1 MKNRI
6 FTLFALLCATLVLA
20 CSDDETDAATLSTP
34 TDVRLLNRSETSLIF
49 TWDAMPSATHYT
61 YQLIDAEDVTL
72 RVIEVAENTAT
83 VADLTEGE
91 TYRFRVLASAQNYM
105 RSAYSEYVAAVPGE
119 AMPALAAPEATL
131 EAVTQTTIE
140 VEWTAVEKAVG
151 YEYQLV
157 TAIDGEEVAAGKT
170 TETKYTFTDLVR
182 NTDYIF
188 RVKAIADTASGE
200 NSDSAFSADLL
211 AGTESGI
218 EDDGLFKFPNEEKT
232 DGITRAFP
240 GAEGAGMYTT
250 GGRAADGTTTVY
262 RVTNLND
269 SGAGSLR
276 AAVEASGYRTVVFD
290 VAGVIELEKSLDI
303 KNGNITIAGQTAPGA
318 GICLKNWGVSIKAD
332 NVIVRYLRIRP
343 GDGNGNDG
351 LDAIGARYMQ
361 NIILDHCSMSWSTD
375 ECASFYVNKN
385 MTMQWCLMY
394 ESLRNGKHKKG
405 SHGYGG
411 IWGGAPASFH
421 HNVLA
426 HHDSRNPRFDGPEQY
441 ADQEQGDDA
450 AKAKGINSTDRL
462 LDFRNNVVYNFCN
475 YGGYG
480 GVGIKMNYIGNYY
493 KWGPASVKGC
503 GPSYKLQGGELVK
516 SANKAVKRDI
526 LFMADIYYDG
536 NGLKVPVQGNPSVY
550 IGDNANNKFDTSVP
564 GGNASVGEAVTR
576 DNKTGMKI
584 NANSNATITPAW
596 NWSAA
601 QYAVLA
607 GGKACDVTT
616 HAADA
621 AFNLAV
627 KYCGASLRMDTA
639 DARVLQD
646 VKNGTGTSGEAGGTT
661 VVGLDRSWYGIIDS
675 QTDVGGWPAYT
686 ATEEELSRTK
696 DTDGDGI
703 PDYYEDLFGLNKEDK
718 NDALKYNFDD
728 RYTNLEMYL
737 HYLVQD
743 ITVGQVAG
751 GVATKLN

>member
-1 MKNRI
+1 MKKRI
-6 FTLFALLCATLVLA
+6 FTLFALLCAGLVLS
-20 CSDDETDAATLSTP
+20 CSDDETEAATLSTP
-34 TDVRLLNRSETSLIF
+34 TNVRLLNRTETSLIF

-61 YQLIDAEDVTL
+61 YQLIDAKDVTL

-83 VADLTEGE
+83 VADLTEGA
-91 TYRFRVLASAQNYM
+91 TYRFRVLSSAQQFA

-119 AMPALAAPEATL
+119 AMPALETPEATL
-131 EAVTQTTIE
+131 KAVTQTSIE

-151 YEYQLV
+151 YQYQLV
-157 TAIDGEEVAAGKT
+157 KALDGEEVATGKT
-170 TETKYTFTDLVR
+170 TETGFTFTELVR

-188 RVKAIADTASGE
+188 RVKAIADTAAGE
-200 NSDSAFSADLL
+200 NSDSPYSADLM

-218 EDDGLFKFPNEEKT
+218 DDEGLFKFPNDEKT

-250 GGRAADGTTTVY
+250 GGRAADGSTTIY

-269 SGAGSLR
+269 SGEGSLR

-290 VAGVIELEKSLDI
+290 VAGVIELKKSLNI

-318 GICLKNWGVSIKAD
+318 GICLKNWGVSVNAD
-332 NVIVRYLRIRP
+332 NVIIRYLRIRP
-343 GDGNGNDG
+343 GDENGNDG

-394 ESLRNGKHKKG
+394 ESLRNGKHNKG

-441 ADQEQGDDA
+441 GDQEQASSEGI
-450 AKAKGINSTDRL
+450 AKKIYSTDRL
-462 LDFRNNVVYNFCN
+462 LDFRNNVVYNFSN

-480 GVGIKMNYIGNYY
+480 GVGIRMNYIGNYY
-493 KWGPASVKGC
+493 KWGPASVYGC
-503 GPSYKLQGGELVK
+503 GPSYKDGVRT
-516 SANKAVKRDI
+516 ANKVVKRDKM
-526 LFMADIYYDG
+526 FVADIYYDG
-536 NGLKVPVQGNPSVY
+536 NGLKKPVQGNPSVY
-550 IGDNANNKFDTSVP
+550 IGDNANNKFDTSV
-564 GGNASVGEAVTR
+564 GGDAAKGEAITR
-576 DNKTGMKI
+576 DNKSGMTLNVNDK
-584 NANSNATITPAW
+584 ATITPAW

-601 QYAVLA
+601 QFAVLA
-607 GGKACDVTT
+607 GGKTCDVTT

-621 AFNLAV
+621 ALNLAV
-627 KYCGASLRMDTA
+627 KYCGASLRMDSA

-646 VKNGTGTSGEAGGTT
+646 VKNGTGTSGEKGGTT
-661 VVGLDRSWYGIIDS
+661 VIGLDRSWYGIIDS

-686 ATEEELSRTK
+686 ATQEELARTK

-703 PDYYEDLFGLNKEDK
+703 PDYYEELFGLNKDDK
-718 NDALKYNFDD
+718 NDAAKYNFDD

-743 ITVGQVAG
+743 ITVGQVQG
-751 GVATKLN
+751 GVSTKLN